1 MLDVYI
7 LYDIAMYDRRAVLSS
22 NKRLKTRPSKRNFL
36 TLEDNG
42 PLRHWT
48 LALAQLKS
56 GSFEFGLL

>member
-1 MLDVYI
+1 
-7 LYDIAMYDRRAVLSS
+7 MYDRRAVLSS
-22 NKRLKTRPSKRNFL
+22 NKRRKTRPSKRNFL